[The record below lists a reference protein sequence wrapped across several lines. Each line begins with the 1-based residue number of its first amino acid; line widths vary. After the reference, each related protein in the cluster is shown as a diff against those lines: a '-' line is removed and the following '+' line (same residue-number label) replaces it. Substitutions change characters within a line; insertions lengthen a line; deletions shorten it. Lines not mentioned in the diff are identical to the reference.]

1 MCDKPSQ
8 TALTVWLVTAVVAA
22 VATSHPE
29 LWTLDIAR
37 VLQGEWWRL
46 ASGHLVHLS
55 WQHYFFDLLALGI
68 ALLLCSRLEQGLS
81 TAASVALLSAASVS
95 AMLLTVRPVD
105 IYGGL
110 SGITAGLLSFA
121 AVRMIVDRDARVTG
135 IVLLAAML
143 VKIGLEQQGTSISGV
158 APVWQAHC
166 VGAVAGALVS
176 VFSLQHGFL
185 GTFRRE
191 SRRMS

>member
-8 TALTVWLVTAVVAA
+8 TALTAWLLTAVVAA
-22 VATSHPE
+22 VATSRPE
-29 LWTLDIAR
+29 LWALDIAT

-55 WQHYFFDLLALGI
+55 WQHYCYDLLALGI
-68 ALLLCSRLEQGLS
+68 ALLLCSRLGQGLS
-81 TAASVALLSAASVS
+81 AVAWAALLSAAAVS

-121 AVRMIVDRDARVTG
+121 AVHMIVDRDARLTG
-135 IVLLAAML
+135 CALLVAML
-143 VKIGLEQQGTSISGV
+143 VKIGLEQRGTSISGV

-166 VGAVAGALVS
+166 AGAVAGAVVS
-176 VFSLQHGFL
+176 VFSLQHGFP

-191 SRRMS
+191 SRRTS

>member
-22 VATSHPE
+22 VATSCPE
-29 LWTLDIAR
+29 LWAMDIAK

-55 WQHYFFDLLALGI
+55 WQHYCYDLLALGLV
-68 ALLLCSRLEQGLS
+68 LLLCSRLEQGLS
-81 TAASVALLSAASVS
+81 AVAWAALLSVASVS
-95 AMLLTVRPVD
+95 TMLLTARPVD

-110 SGITAGLLSFA
+110 SGITAGLLTSA
-121 AVRMIVDRDARVTG
+121 MLRMIVDRDARLTG
-135 IVLLAAML
+135 CALLVAML

-166 VGAVAGALVS
+166 AGAVAGTLVS
-176 VFSLQHGFL
+176 VSSLQHGFP
-185 GTFRRE
+185 GIFRRE
-191 SRRMS
+191 SRRTS